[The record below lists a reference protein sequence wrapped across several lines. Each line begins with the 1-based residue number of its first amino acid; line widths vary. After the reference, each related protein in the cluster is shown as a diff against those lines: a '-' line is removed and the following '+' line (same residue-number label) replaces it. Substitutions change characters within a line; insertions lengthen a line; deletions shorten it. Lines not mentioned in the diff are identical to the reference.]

1 MRSKAGRVFG
11 GFADQSWDSDS
22 DDYKSDENAFI
33 FSIDRQKI
41 YRPVASQKAIYSKS
55 TWGPSFGCDAL
66 GLTGDQLNAEDGGHC
81 FTNGDHNGPI
91 YRIKCD
97 SQGIHEVT
105 GEGKGQ

>member
-1 MRSKAGRVFG
+1 MRSKAGRIFG

-22 DDYKSDENAFI
+22 DDYKADENAFI
-33 FSIDRQKI
+33 YSIDRQKI

-66 GLTGDQLNAEDGGHC
+66 GLAGDQLNAEDGGHC

>member
-22 DDYKSDENAFI
+22 DDYKADENAFI
-33 FSIDRQKI
+33 FSIDRQQI

-66 GLTGDQLNAEDGGHC
+66 GLVGDELNAEDGGHC

-97 SQGIHEVT
+97 YQGIHEVT
-105 GEGKGQ
+105 GEGKDQ